1 MRSYLPWVALLLLAR
16 GALVLSLGDAF
27 FYGEELEKATAAKAM
42 LDGLD
47 LAHHHLAYHYYE
59 GGGFVISHLKALA
72 FFVFGETLLANK
84 VVAALWCVAV
94 LLAGC
99 WACRQ
104 AFGEAAAHAFGALYV
119 FAPVTVQ
126 KLSLISLGIHHEA
139 CLFILI
145 SLGLASRLLERQ
157 DVRSSALLGLCVG
170 FGVYFSWVVALAG
183 AACGLALLWR
193 WRTKVAP
200 RCAAALVAGGLVG
213 AAPLWIMVSLVGDAV
228 FDIHGTGLAS
238 AAERSLSATLRDF
251 LRSIYIEG
259 ALGGVLGALAWPAAV
274 LIAVIL
280 CARGGV
286 DLQVSRRRQA
296 GLFAFFMVVFLLAYL
311 SSAFVQ
317 GAVYHFFLML
327 RLVPLWIVG
336 ACLVAAAVGRAW
348 ETRAEGGA
356 FTWVGAGL
364 AAVGALGLWGGI
376 SEGRPGSLGQNLS
389 SLNGERGYVYSSYF
403 EKLIPHIPGDTA
415 ERLRVLLGFEEDDPA
430 LLREAIASE
439 LFRRRGASLEEDYA
453 YYLGLVE
460 AVEPGRFSEYQL
472 GVGPLLS
479 EWLGP
484 DVRSSLDAVQA
495 AGVDAAA
502 LAEALGRTGRG
513 LRTRRGDPTLE
524 GAVGVLLDELGFV
537 EGAPGDQ
544 AFARGAGWRLH
555 LVLRRTV
562 YQPWRADEALGAAPV
577 GLRVSFREG
586 YEAAVEAGLLP
597 ERS

>member
-27 FYGEELEKATAAKAM
+27 FYGEELEKAAAAKAM

-72 FFVFGETLLANK
+72 FLAFGETLLANK
-84 VVAALWCVAV
+84 LVAALWCVGV

-104 AFGEAAAHAFGALYV
+104 AFGEAAAHAFGGLYV

-145 SLGLASRLLERQ
+145 SLGLASRLLEKQ
-157 DVRSSALLGLCVG
+157 EIRSSALLGLCVG

-193 WRTKVAP
+193 WRSRVDP
-200 RCAAALVAGGLVG
+200 RCVGALVVGGLVG

-238 AAERSLSATLRDF
+238 TAERSLSVNLRDF

-259 ALGGVLGALAWPAAV
+259 ALGGVLGALVWPAAV
-274 LIAVIL
+274 LSAAIF
-280 CARGGV
+280 CGRGGV
-286 DLQVSRRRQA
+286 DFQVSRRRQA
-296 GLFAFFMVVFLLAYL
+296 GLFSLFMVVFLVAYL

-317 GAVYHFFLML
+317 GSVYHFFLML

-356 FTWVGAGL
+356 FAWVGAGL
-364 AAVGALGLWGGI
+364 AAVGVFGLWGGVW
-376 SEGRPGSLGQNLS
+376 EGQPRSMSQNLT
-389 SLNGERGYVYSSYF
+389 SLNEERGYVYSSYF
-403 EKLIPHIPGDTA
+403 EKLIPHIPGDTP
-415 ERLRVLLGFEEDDPA
+415 ERLRVLLGFDEDDPA

-439 LFRRRGASLEEDYA
+439 LFRRRGVSLEEDYA

-472 GVGPLLS
+472 GLGPLLS
-479 EWLGP
+479 AWLGTEL
-484 DVRSSLDAVQA
+484 RSSLTAVQA
-495 AGVDAAA
+495 AGMDASA

-513 LRTRRGDPTLE
+513 LRTRKGDPTLD
-524 GAVGVLLDELGFV
+524 GAVGVLLDDLGIV
-537 EGAPGDQ
+537 EGVPGDQ

-562 YQPWRADEALGAAPV
+562 YQPWRVDDVLGAAPV
-577 GLRVSFREG
+577 GLRSSFREG
-586 YEAAVEAGLLP
+586 YEAAVGAGLLS